1 MLKIRKY
8 LKPYILLAIISPLLM
23 IGEVVGDLLL
33 PYLMSYI
40 VNYGITGMDINDPVT
55 GSLVTRMTN
64 DITQVM
70 DFIEQF
76 VGIAT

>member
-1 MLKIRKY
+1 MLKIMKY

-40 VNYGITGMDINDPVT
+40 VNYGITRRETFNM
-55 GSLVTRMTN
+55 
-64 DITQVM
+64 
-70 DFIEQF
+70 
-76 VGIAT
+76 